1 MARPPIR
8 QFKRA
13 LSAGARP
20 DAGASAAAA
29 AQAGALALLARSVAM
44 RHRRLAL
51 LRLLAAV
58 RVRALVPASDWAYC
72 AQVASQAAD
81 EALRGLFA
89 EAEQTVVG
97 GHGSARG
104 ADAAPTH
111 HA

>member
-1 MARPPIR
+1 
-8 QFKRA
+8 
-13 LSAGARP
+13 
-20 DAGASAAAA
+20 
-29 AQAGALALLARSVAM
+29 
-44 RHRRLAL
+44 
-51 LRLLAAV
+51 V
-58 RVRALVPASDWAYC
+58 RVRALVPAPDWAYC
-72 AQVASQAAD
+72 GKVASQAAD